1 MSETFKEL
9 FSESLS
15 TVNMTPGNV
24 VTGVVMDV
32 DEEWVTV
39 HAGLKSEGV
48 IPRSQF
54 NDSAGRCELSP
65 GDEVQVA
72 LEAVDDGLGNT
83 RLSREKARRMEIWD
97 MLQQAYENEG
107 EVRGKV
113 VGGVKGGFMVDIDCV
128 RCFLPGSLADS
139 RPVHE
144 TEDLNG
150 KEMDFRIIRMEPA
163 RNNVVLSRRAVLEA
177 QSSEERKKLLD
188 SLTEGR
194 TVRGTVRNMTNYGAF
209 VDIGGIDG
217 LLHVTD
223 MSWKRVTRPDD
234 VVQIGD
240 ELELKILKFDR
251 ENERISLGLKQLQHD
266 PWEQLAE
273 RYPTGTRIQVRVTKT
288 AEYGCFAELEEGI
301 EGLIH
306 ITEMSWLQPP
316 TLAEVGEELEVMVLE
331 VSPERH
337 RISLSAK
344 QCTENPWMS
353 FASRHTQGERISGVI
368 KSITNFGLFVELEG
382 GVTGLVHVSDLSWE
396 ESENHEAV
404 LRNYKK
410 GESLEVLIL
419 SMDAENERI
428 GLGVRQLNDPLSS
441 YTADH
446 PEGSVVRGKITKVLS
461 RSATVEL
468 AEGVVGLLRGSEV
481 SRERIEDVRTVL
493 ENGQEVEAQILN
505 VDHKLRRVI
514 LSICAMQEKEER
526 DAMQSYQE
534 RRDSDAGGSGP
545 RLGDLMS
552 SESDEEKGEEE

>member
-1 MSETFKEL
+1 MSESFKEL
-9 FSESLS
+9 FEESLR
-15 TVNMTPGNV
+15 TIDMTPGQV

-32 DEEWVTV
+32 DDEWVTV

-54 NDSAGRCELSP
+54 VDSTGQCELSQ

-83 RLSREKARRMEIWD
+83 RMSREKARQQEVWD
-97 MLQQAYENEG
+97 TLQQAYETEG

-113 VGGVKGGFMVDIDCV
+113 TGSVKGGFMVDVDCV

-139 RPVHE
+139 RPLNE
-144 TEDLNG
+144 LEELNG
-150 KEMDFRIIRMEPA
+150 REMDFRIIRMEPA

-177 QSSEERKKLLD
+177 QSSEERQKLLD
-188 SLTEGR
+188 SLGEGQV
-194 TVRGTVRNMTNYGAF
+194 VRGTVRNMTNYGAF

-223 MSWKRVTRPDD
+223 MSWKRVGRPED

-251 ENERISLGLKQLQHD
+251 ESERISLGLKQLQHD

-273 RYPTGTRIQVRVTKT
+273 HYPTGTRVKVRVTKT
-288 AEYGCFAELEEGI
+288 TEYGCFAELEEGI
-301 EGLIH
+301 EGLVH

-316 TLAEVGEELEVMVLE
+316 PPVEVGEEIEVMVLE

-344 QCTENPWMS
+344 QCTENPWLK
-353 FASRHTQGERISGVI
+353 FAASHNKGDRISGVV

-396 ESENHEAV
+396 ESENHEAI

-410 GESLEVLIL
+410 NENIDVLVL
-419 SMDAENERI
+419 SMDPENERI
-428 GLGVRQLNDPLSS
+428 GLGIRQLNDPLVG
-441 YTADH
+441 YLADH
-446 PEGSVVRGKITKVLS
+446 PEGSHVRGKITKVLS

-468 AEGVVGLLRGSEV
+468 AEGVIGLLRGSEI

-505 VDHKLRRVI
+505 ADHKLRRVI
-514 LSICAMQEKEER
+514 LSICALQEKEER
-526 DAMQSYQE
+526 DAVQSYQE
-534 RRDSDAGGSGP
+534 RRDSDARVTGP
-545 RLGDLMS
+545 RLGDLI
-552 SESDEEKGEEE
+552 ENEEKKEK